1 MDILSFW
8 AKVFH
13 MYLNLKIKYV
23 QYAYFITL
31 LLNYGWNNKGAI
43 NFASQ
48 WSTHIHAYTERAKNV
63 PF

>member
-1 MDILSFW
+1 
-8 AKVFH
+8 